1 MSWLYS
7 ITIYPLELIFKYVYL
22 MCTSLTGSY
31 GFGLIVLSL
40 CYAVVYMPLSRM
52 AAAAQ
57 NKERVL
63 QDVLKPQIDKI
74 NADYSGATR
83 HDAIARLYK
92 RYGYHPIMSIR
103 SAFGVMLQIP
113 FLMAAYYMV
122 SGLTILQGQSFWFIK
137 DLSKPDGLLNG
148 INLLPIVMTL
158 INFATT
164 FTSSN
169 MRSKDRVQAIVIALL
184 FLWMLYNA
192 PSALLFYWTCN
203 NVIYLIQNLLTLMK
217 SSNKTIVKWQTK
229 IQLSEKGLKIAD
241 IVFASAFAIVIFVG
255 IIPFRNVLAALSS
268 NDIAGSVRWTYWSML
283 VPGIILT
290 LLFVRQ
296 QLRNSFSLQECTT
309 KIFFAAISF
318 LIIILFMK
326 TYMFPVGITNLN
338 VGKFLLLSIW
348 VAVLSYLL
356 LTLIFSVSYPDLQG
370 RLERALEGNASRLY
384 AGSMGVVAILLFIF
398 CESDLYKSDPSFFPK
413 SLLSTLAPLV
423 TYAIGFV
430 VLCTILWFVLSKGL
444 KKIIAVLSLFA
455 VICILLNIFVFTID
469 YGALD
474 NVVFSKQDALYDVK
488 TNLTKDILTAAIGGV
503 LTWFILAHQHCRKA
517 IQALYIIGLSL
528 LLFSGYVV
536 LAPSAAHSTKNQQS
550 AELLPE
556 YHDRLWGFSKE
567 GKNVIVFVWDM
578 FTGGHMQEILAEYPQ
593 LKAQLDG
600 FVWYPDTVAV
610 GSNTF
615 MSMPSIYGGEAYT
628 PINMNK
634 DGERPLIDKL
644 HEAYAV
650 MPNAFL
656 KEGYDV
662 VAAGLPY
669 AIQDLY
675 KKYINS
681 DKALI
686 FVSKFWGETYVDYWR
701 KWAEDEQL
709 AIDNKNNKLDSYILA
724 LALFRALPASLRPYI
739 YDNGKWHGIA
749 EQVTAVSAEQIIK
762 HLAPLQFM
770 DRFSNA
776 KNKNNTFKIFY
787 SYLSHQLWHLPK
799 DSLIPVEDPCPR
811 TDGQFILIDGI
822 LPEHMYTECHMM
834 KFLVQFCEWLKKEG
848 IYDNTRI
855 IVVSDHCEGDSKML
869 NSAFGV
875 HEKGY
880 TKYGKNKAYPGRPHA
895 LMLIKDFN
903 SSGNLSIS
911 DAYVSTKDT
920 PSFALMDLTK
930 VEHIPD
936 RSKLFKE
943 LSDSQRVRG
952 HIEGAWNPQS
962 HNKNT
967 MIIDGHNI
975 ISGTMFK
982 KENWGL
988 KND

>member
-1 MSWLYS
+1 
-7 ITIYPLELIFKYVYL
+7 
-22 MCTSLTGSY
+22 
-31 GFGLIVLSL
+31 
-40 CYAVVYMPLSRM
+40 
-52 AAAAQ
+52 
-57 NKERVL
+57 
-63 QDVLKPQIDKI
+63 
-74 NADYSGATR
+74 
-83 HDAIARLYK
+83 
-92 RYGYHPIMSIR
+92 
-103 SAFGVMLQIP
+103 
-113 FLMAAYYMV
+113 
-122 SGLTILQGQSFWFIK
+122 
-137 DLSKPDGLLNG
+137 
-148 INLLPIVMTL
+148 
-158 INFATT
+158 
-164 FTSSN
+164 
-169 MRSKDRVQAIVIALL
+169 
-184 FLWMLYNA
+184 
-192 PSALLFYWTCN
+192 
-203 NVIYLIQNLLTLMK
+203 
-217 SSNKTIVKWQTK
+217 
-229 IQLSEKGLKIAD
+229 
-241 IVFASAFAIVIFVG
+241 
-255 IIPFRNVLAALSS
+255 
-268 NDIAGSVRWTYWSML
+268 
-283 VPGIILT
+283 
-290 LLFVRQ
+290 
-296 QLRNSFSLQECTT
+296 
-309 KIFFAAISF
+309 
-318 LIIILFMK
+318 
-326 TYMFPVGITNLN
+326 
-338 VGKFLLLSIW
+338 
-348 VAVLSYLL
+348 
-356 LTLIFSVSYPDLQG
+356 
-370 RLERALEGNASRLY
+370 
-384 AGSMGVVAILLFIF
+384 MGVVAILLFIF

-488 TNLTKDILTAAIGGV
+488 TNFTKDILTAAIGGV

-517 IQALYIIGLSL
+517 IHALYIIGLSL

-536 LAPSAAHSTKNQQS
+536 LAPSAANSTKNQQS

-578 FTGGHMQEILAEYPQ
+578 FTGGHMEEILAENPQ

-610 GSNTF
+610 GVNTF
-615 MSMPSIYGGEAYT
+615 MSMGSLYGGEAYS

-634 DGERPLIDKL
+634 DGERPLFDKL

-686 FVSKFWGETYVDYWR
+686 FTSKDWGEIYADYWR
-701 KWAEDEQL
+701 RWAKNEQL
-709 AIDNKNNKLDSYILA
+709 DTSNKNKKLDRYILA
-724 LALFRALPASLRPYI
+724 LALFRALPASLRPYV
-739 YDNGKWHGIA
+739 YDNGRWHGIA
-749 EQVTAVSAEQIIK
+749 EQVAAVSAEHIIK

-776 KNKNNTFKIFY
+776 KNKNSTFKILY
-787 SYLSHQLWHLPK
+787 SALSHYLWHLPK
-799 DSLIPVEDPCPR
+799 DSLFPVEDPYPR
-811 TDGQFILIDGI
+811 TEGQFILVDGI

-834 KFLVQFCEWLKKEG
+834 KFLVQFCEWLKKED

-855 IVVSDHCEGDSKML
+855 IVVSDHCEGDSRML

-875 HEKGY
+875 HEKGDAR
-880 TKYGKNKAYPGRPHA
+880 YGKNKAYLGRPHA

-903 SSGNLSIS
+903 SRGNLSIS

-920 PSFALMDLTK
+920 TSFTLMDLAK
-930 VEHIPD
+930 VEQIPD

-943 LSDSQRVRG
+943 LSDSQRVRE
-952 HIEGAWNPQS
+952 HIEGAWIPQS

-967 MIIDGHNI
+967 MIIDRHNI

-982 KENWGL
+982 KENWRL